1 MANIMSI
8 TIPIYIQNIL
18 QKWFPLHERQKEKRK
33 KKKKKEKK
41 KKKKNNLTFR
51 RGI

>member
-1 MANIMSI
+1 MSI

-33 KKKKKEKK
+33 KKKRKEKK
-41 KKKKNNLTFR
+41 KKNKNNLTFR